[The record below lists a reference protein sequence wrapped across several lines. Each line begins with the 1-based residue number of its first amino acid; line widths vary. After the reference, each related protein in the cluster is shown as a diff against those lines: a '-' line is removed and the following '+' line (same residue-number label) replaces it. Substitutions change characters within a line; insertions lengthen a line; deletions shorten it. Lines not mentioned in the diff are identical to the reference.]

1 MFGYSIKV
9 SNGYWNW
16 SQGIN
21 AENHRSDQSVPY
33 RRKFPSQDI
42 AAAFQLLDRVGLEG
56 YQDTRAD
63 EFSGGQRQRVGI
75 AGIWA
80 IAARSIGFMGKLV
93 AVSFCK
99 IVML

>member
-9 SNGYWNW
+9 SNGNW
-16 SQGIN
+16 QCSQGIN

-63 EFSGGQRQRVGI
+63 ELSGGQRQRVGM